1 MTSTARRG
9 LRTAVLAMALLPAV
23 SALALVRPVAAVTPL
38 GFYALT
44 YSATAVAPEG
54 EIGAGGGL
62 LPLDGGAPL
71 VRGRV
76 ESAPSS
82 ASVAASVEPGTLFT
96 TVAGVGNTEA
106 GEEVVA
112 TPTRAEA
119 LYPGSP
125 EGSANQFGPEEAGP
139 LSVGMGTALAQAR
152 LHAATGR
159 AELSTYR
166 LSGGEASSRALAAQ
180 LTALRVRYPAAATV
194 RTAESD
200 GAMLAVDGA
209 SAFGQAIATPDQGGL
224 AVEARAA
231 VADVR
236 VADQILIRGVAG
248 RAAVTVRDGRRTPQS
263 ALEIGAA
270 SVGPFPV
277 TITPAGVTFT
287 EQTVP
292 AAQAQELSAAINQ
305 ALAAAGVSMRLEPAR
320 TASGAG
326 SAEADSG
333 ALRIAIQT
341 PSDGGIPANTV
352 GVALGRVS
360 VTSADEAP
368 AAIVGEERPGFLPA
382 PPSAP
387 VNFGTVGPVTQSGPL
402 ATAPA
407 VDAPAV
413 AEPRTILVAGR
424 AVPATAALAAFAV
437 WQLLSLSTSTLAAI
451 ALRNREGAT

>member
-23 SALALVRPVAAVTPL
+23 FALALVRPVGAATPL

-82 ASVAASVEPGTLFT
+82 SSVAASVEPGTLFT

-139 LSVGMGTALAQAR
+139 LSVGLGTALAQAR

-180 LTALRVRYPAAATV
+180 LAALRLRYPAAATV

-200 GAMLAVDGA
+200 GAMLAVDGG
-209 SAFGQAIATPDQGGL
+209 SAYGQAIATPDQGGL

-231 VADVR
+231 VQDVR
-236 VADQILIRGVAG
+236 IAGQILIRGVAG

-263 ALEIGAA
+263 GLEVGAA

-277 TITPAGVTFT
+277 TITPDGVTFT
-287 EQTVP
+287 EQTLP

-305 ALAAAGVSMRLEPAR
+305 ALAAAGVSMRLEPSR

-341 PSDGGIPANTV
+341 PSDGGMPANV
-352 GVALGRVS
+352 IGVALGRVS
-360 VTSADEAP
+360 VTSADEAF
-368 AAIVGEERPGFLPA
+368 AAIVGEERPGLLPA
-382 PPSAP
+382 PPAP
-387 VNFGTVGPVTQSGPL
+387 VNFGTVGPITQSGPL
-402 ATAPA
+402 VQAPV
-407 VDAPAV
+407 VDGPSV
-413 AEPRTILVAGR
+413 AGPRTILVAGR

-451 ALRNREGAT
+451 ALRNREAAT